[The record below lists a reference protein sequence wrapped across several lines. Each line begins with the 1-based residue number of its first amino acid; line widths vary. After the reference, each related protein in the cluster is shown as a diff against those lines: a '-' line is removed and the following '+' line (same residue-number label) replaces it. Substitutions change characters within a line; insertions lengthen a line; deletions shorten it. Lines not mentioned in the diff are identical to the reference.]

1 MNDRVLTLRELNRAT
16 LARQLLLGRRRLPLA
31 RSLERVAGLQAQ
43 WPPSP
48 YIGLWSRLEGFE
60 REALVRALARRRVVK
75 ATLMRGTLHIV
86 SAEDYLQFAA
96 ALKQPRLEELGKRFP
111 NADLRTAADRA
122 LARAHG
128 TPRTRE
134 ELVGL
139 AEADEEVYEWTVW
152 HAIKARGDLLHV
164 PPSGHWR
171 HFREGPYLP
180 ASDWLGRTPADGD
193 AGLLHL
199 IRRYLAAFGP
209 ATRADVASWSG
220 LPLARLEG
228 AMAALEP
235 ELRICRDENG
245 RLLLDLRKA
254 SRPSPASPAPARL
267 LPKWD
272 SVLLAHSPPER
283 QRVLPERYRKTV
295 IRANGDVLPTF
306 LVDGFVAG
314 LWQLERARRS
324 AALVLEP
331 FEPLPRGA
339 RRELEDEAARL
350 VRFLEPEASAH
361 AVRIVASRGPSSS
374 VSGAPARVPAHA
386 SELPRNGS
394 NSA

>member
-1 MNDRVLTLRELNRAT
+1 VTERILTLRELNRAT
-16 LARQLLLGRRRLPLA
+16 LARQLLLRRYRLPLMRA
-31 RSLERVAGLQAQ
+31 VERIAGLQAQ

-60 REALVRALARRRVVK
+60 REALVRALPRRRVVK
-75 ATLMRGTLHIV
+75 STLMRGTLHIV

-111 NADLRTAADRA
+111 SADLRAAAERA
-122 LARAHG
+122 LAHARG

-152 HAIKARGDLLHV
+152 HAIKAHGDLLHV

-180 ASDWLGRTPADGD
+180 ASDWLGRSPADHD
-193 AGLLHL
+193 AGLRHL
-199 IRRYLAAFGP
+199 VRRYLAAFGP

-228 AMAALEP
+228 ALTALEP
-235 ELRICRDENG
+235 ELRAFRDEKG
-245 RLLLDLRKA
+245 RLLLDLRIA
-254 SRPSPASPAPARL
+254 PRPRAATPAPARL

-283 QRVLPERYRKTV
+283 ERVLPERYRKTV
-295 IRANGDVLPTF
+295 IRTNGDVLPTF

-314 LWQLERARRS
+314 LWQLERARRR
-324 AALVLEP
+324 ATLVLEP
-331 FEPLPRGA
+331 FEPLSAGA
-339 RRELEDEAARL
+339 RRELEDEADRL
-350 VRFLEPEASAH
+350 VRFLEPEAAAH
-361 AVRIVASRGPSSS
+361 AVRLTAEP
-374 VSGAPARVPAHA
+374 
-386 SELPRNGS
+386 
-394 NSA
+394 